1 VSDDKIRRVI
11 ANRLA
16 YAAVV
21 VADVEHVA
29 AAFARDFGLPR
40 TDCAAGDSNRRVPL
54 FAVGASALAL
64 FEPGDAFL
72 GDDARPG
79 VHHIALEVADLAAAA
94 GAVSVAGVA
103 LDGRTPE
110 PGLDGRRRLRL
121 KPEATAGVRTY
132 LTEPIHVTPAS
143 GGWIERI
150 DHLGVASADNATA
163 IDVFCG
169 RLGFPLE
176 STQTDLEVRI
186 PVESFTSDKYGVIY
200 HSRSPEPV
208 GGLRVAFVTVGDC
221 ELEFL
226 QDFDPRHGVEAA
238 GHGAGTT
245 KQDQGAIARFV
256 ASRGPG
262 LHHLALKVADVDGAL
277 ARLGRGGYELID
289 QVGRP
294 GSRRARIAFLGRKSL
309 GGVLMHL
316 VERPPA

>member
-1 VSDDKIRRVI
+1 MRRMI

-16 YAAVV
+16 YAALV
-21 VADVEHVA
+21 VADTERVA
-29 AAFARDFGLPR
+29 AAFTRDFGLR
-40 TDCAAGDSNRRVPL
+40 RSDCAAGGTGRRAPV

-64 FEPGDAFL
+64 FEPSDPFL

-132 LTEPIHVTPAS
+132 LTEPIRAELPPS
-143 GGWIERI
+143 GWVERI

-163 IDVFCG
+163 LEVFCG

-186 PVESFTSDKYGVIY
+186 PVESFTSDKYGVVY
-200 HSRSPEPV
+200 HSRAPEPV

-226 QDFDPRHGVEAA
+226 QDFDPRLGADAA

-256 ASRGPG
+256 ASRGPS
-262 LHHLALKVADVDGAL
+262 LHHLALRVSDIDDALGRL
-277 ARLGRGGYELID
+277 ARAGYELID
-289 QVGRP
+289 RVGRP
-294 GSRRARIAFLGRKSL
+294 GSRRARIAFLARKSL
-309 GGVLMHL
+309 GGVLVHL
-316 VERPPA
+316 VERPAVA